1 MVDITTNKLDNAN
14 YSIATKV
21 TTKIIDSK
29 VDKLAKEAGKQ
40 LKLDGFRKGKVPTH
54 VVKARHGERL
64 SQDAE
69 AEIVRELLD
78 RGLKELAI
86 ASNRVIGQPIFKK
99 YKKAQEDLD
108 IEIEVSITPDIDLSG
123 YEEIAPRYEKPQVT
137 PQELEERV
145 KGLVEAQA
153 PFVKIEED
161 RGVEEGDMT
170 VIDFEGSIEGV
181 PFEGGKAQH
190 FSLRIGLGQFIP
202 GFEEQLK
209 GMKMGEEKTITVTF
223 PSDYQA
229 KDLAGKE
236 TQFSVTLH
244 EIQAKGEAVL
254 DDALAQ
260 KLLSGET
267 DATPQKVHERVKAQ
281 MESEKLSKLYNE
293 ELKPK
298 MLEALVEKFQ
308 FDLPNNIVEQEID
321 AQVNQKAKSMS
332 KEELET
338 YKNDAAKLEELRESV
353 REDAATSVKATF
365 IVDSLAKALE
375 IRVSDEE
382 VSQTLYYEAMM
393 QRQNPQ
399 EAIEYYQKNNLIPA
413 LKMEMIEDR
422 LFAKL
427 LELNN
432 KDEQEEV

>member
-1 MVDITTNKLDNAN
+1 
-14 YSIATKV
+14 
-21 TTKIIDSK
+21 
-29 VDKLAKEAGKQ
+29 
-40 LKLDGFRKGKVPTH
+40 
-54 VVKARHGERL
+54 
-64 SQDAE
+64 
-69 AEIVRELLD
+69 
-78 RGLKELAI
+78 
-86 ASNRVIGQPIFKK
+86 
-99 YKKAQEDLD
+99 
-108 IEIEVSITPDIDLSG
+108 
-123 YEEIAPRYEKPQVT
+123 
-137 PQELEERV
+137 
-145 KGLVEAQA
+145 
-153 PFVKIEED
+153 
-161 RGVEEGDMT
+161 
-170 VIDFEGSIEGV
+170 
-181 PFEGGKAQH
+181 
-190 FSLRIGLGQFIP
+190 
-202 GFEEQLK
+202 
-209 GMKMGEEKTITVTF
+209 
-223 PSDYQA
+223 
-229 KDLAGKE
+229 
-236 TQFSVTLH
+236 
-244 EIQAKGEAVL
+244 
-254 DDALAQ
+254 
-260 KLLSGET
+260 
-267 DATPQKVHERVKAQ
+267 

>member
-1 MVDITTNKLDNAN
+1 VVDITTNKLDNAN
-14 YSIATKV
+14 YSIATQVAK
-21 TTKIIDSK
+21 KIIDSK

-40 LKLDGFRKGKVPTH
+40 LKVDGFRKGKVPTH

-64 SQDAE
+64 MQDAE
-69 AEIVRELLD
+69 AEVVRELLD
-78 RGLKELAI
+78 KGLKELNI
-86 ASNRVIGQPIFKK
+86 APDRLIGQPIFKK
-99 YKKAQEDLD
+99 YDKTQEDLD
-108 IEIEVSITPDIDLSG
+108 MEIELSITPDIDLAG
-123 YEEIAPRYEKPQVT
+123 YEEIVPQYEKPQT
-137 PQELEERV
+137 SPQEIEERV

-190 FSLRIGLGQFIP
+190 FSLRIGSGQFIP

-209 GMKMGEEKTITVTF
+209 GMKMGEEKTITVAF

-229 KDLAGKE
+229 KDLAGKD
-236 TQFSVTLH
+236 TQFKVTLH
-244 EIQAKGEAVL
+244 EIQAKSEAVL
-254 DDALAQ
+254 DDALAK
-260 KLLSGET
+260 KLLGGDL

-281 MESEKLSKLYNE
+281 IDSEKLSKLYNE

-298 MLEALVEKFQ
+298 ILEALVEKFD

-338 YKNDAAKLEELRESV
+338 YKNDTAKLDELRESV
-353 REDAATSVKATF
+353 REDAKTSVKATF
-365 IVDSLAKALE
+365 LVDSLAKALG

-382 VSQTLYYEAMM
+382 VTQTLYYEAMM
-393 QRQNPQ
+393 QRQDPQ
-399 EAIEYYQKNNLIPA
+399 EVIKYYQKNNLIPA

-432 KDEQEEV
+432 KDEQEEI

>member
-69 AEIVRELLD
+69 AEIVKELLD

-145 KGLVEAQA
+145 KGLVGAQA

-236 TQFSVTLH
+236 TQFRVTLH

-260 KLLSGET
+260 KLLSGEA